1 MFYPLFFV
9 REEVVM
15 RELRLARRPDVDK
28 PTVKSDAAR
37 KRDTPVLHGHSSACE
52 YRTVSKEGRI
62 ICQKIVEGDPEVS
75 PNICRDCPFK
85 AVDCAHLRFSLCRS
99 SASPLVV
106 RFNGRTEVWDDGP
119 SRLTFE
125 RAACAERVVPIHGPG
140 ACADCPL
147 RQPLR
152 ETAAEPP
159 AHKPAAAG
167 KVVSFPA
174 REAVAAAG

>member
-1 MFYPLFFV
+1 
-9 REEVVM
+9 M
-15 RELRLARRPDVDK
+15 RELRLARRPGAEES
-28 PTVKSDAAR
+28 TVKPEATCKQEKLAL
-37 KRDTPVLHGHSSACE
+37 PVHSSACE

-85 AVDCAHLRFSLCRS
+85 AIDCAHLRFSLRLS
-99 SASPLVV
+99 SGSPLVV
-106 RFNGRTEVWDDGP
+106 RFNGRAEVWDDGP
-119 SRLTFE
+119 PRLAFE
-125 RAACAERVVPIHGPG
+125 RAACAERVVPIHGPR

-152 ETAAEPP
+152 DTDAESP
-159 AHKPAAAG
+159 ARKPAAAAG